1 VQLKASK
8 NQKAVARNL
17 YPIKLHAFYP
27 KKVGFMGQNITAL
40 MRDGQAKKSKGK
52 LTYKRK
58 SQS

>member
-1 VQLKASK
+1 
-8 NQKAVARNL
+8 
-17 YPIKLHAFYP
+17 
-27 KKVGFMGQNITAL
+27 MGQNITAL